1 MKFFDW
7 MKLIGL
13 AFILALAA
21 TACAGAAPPEAA
33 APTAAPEVEEAVAV
47 TEEPAAAVTEEVAA
61 TEEAAAAI
69 ETEQAAEEPAAAG
82 AEENVLTI
90 GIPGDIETLDP
101 SYGAAE
107 MANTVLKN
115 IYDQPVRYVRK
126 ETPDGYT
133 LADVTQFEGVVWESF
148 ELQPDEVTYKI
159 KVRPGMQ
166 FPETG
171 NEITAETIKYKFER
185 AFGIGVSD
193 QWVANTAGVSSL
205 DQVTVDGP
213 YDLTIKLNAPNPLFL
228 PLMRDQDFGIVD
240 PEAINEHTTA
250 DDTWGHEWLA
260 KNYAGSGEFVVES
273 WTSGVEMVLQANP
286 DYWAGK
292 ACFDRVVLKVIP
304 DSANRAL
311 LLSQGAIDIAT
322 NLSVDEVESLQG
334 TEGVKILSIPSRN
347 QVLLGLNNAI
357 APFDN
362 VQVRQALSY
371 AVPYEQIVEDV
382 FTGQGAVSQ
391 SSMPRLAQG
400 FDPNFWPYSYDPEKA
415 KALLE
420 EAGMADG
427 FSFKLSIPVG
437 DAEMEGVA
445 VVLQSTFRDIGV
457 EMEIEK
463 LAAGPFFEGLSQR
476 SHQAWMRTALNYVD
490 DPFYHLFLW
499 YKTDTVINWFKY
511 SNERVDEITDLLAT
525 ELDPQTRKD
534 LASEAQQIINEEV
547 PALYVG
553 ELNFLLAMRDD
564 ISGFVLEPDH
574 LLSFYEL
581 CREGN

>member
-1 MKFFDW
+1 MKTYHW
-7 MKLIGL
+7 VKTTGL
-13 AFILALAA
+13 LMATLFVVAA
-21 TACAGAAPPEAA
+21 CGAAVPTPDAS
-33 APTAAPEVEEAVAV
+33 APTAAPAQE
-47 TEEPAAAVTEEVAA
+47 TPTAAATAEP
-61 TEEAAAAI
+61 TEAAA
-69 ETEQAAEEPAAAG
+69 EPAEPATEPAESEAAASTG
-82 AEENVLTI
+82 EENVLTV

-101 SYGAAE
+101 SFGAAE
-107 MANTVLKN
+107 MANTILKN

-126 ETPDGYT
+126 ETPEGYMI
-133 LADVTQFEGVVWESF
+133 ADVTQMEGSVWESF
-148 ELQPDEVTYKI
+148 ELQPDGVTYKI
-159 KVRPGMQ
+159 KVRPGMK
-166 FPETG
+166 FHETG

-185 AFGIGVSD
+185 AFGVAVSD

-205 DQVTVDGP
+205 DQITVDGE

-228 PLMRDQDFGIVD
+228 PLMRDQDFGIID
-240 PEAINEHTTA
+240 PEAIEANATA
-250 DDTWGHEWLA
+250 DDPWATDWAA
-260 KNYAGSGEFVVES
+260 KNYAGSGEFYVES
-273 WTSGVEMVLQANP
+273 WTPGAEMVLAANP

-292 ACFDRVVLKVIP
+292 ACFDKVVLKIIP

-322 NLSVDEVESLQG
+322 NLSVDEVESLRG
-334 TEGVKILSIPSRN
+334 TAGVNILSIPSRN
-347 QVLLGLNNAI
+347 QVLLGMNNAM

-362 VQVRQALSY
+362 VKVRQALSY

-382 FTGQGAVSQ
+382 FKGQGAVSQ
-391 SSMPRLAQG
+391 SNFPRLAQF
-400 FDPNFWPYSYDPEKA
+400 FDPNYWPYKYDPEQA

-427 FSFKLSIPVG
+427 FSFNLAIPAG

-445 VVLQSTFRDIGV
+445 VVLQNAFRDLGV

-463 LAAGPFFEGLSQR
+463 QAAGPFFEGLSRR

-511 SNERVDEITDLLAT
+511 SNPRIDEITDLLAT
-525 ELDPQTRKD
+525 ELDPQKRKE
-534 LASEAQQIINEEV
+534 LASEAQKIINEEA

-553 ELNFLLAMRDD
+553 ELNVLVAMRDD
-564 ISGFVLEPDH
+564 ITGFVLEPDH
-574 LLSFYEL
+574 LWSFYEL
-581 CREGN
+581 CREQK